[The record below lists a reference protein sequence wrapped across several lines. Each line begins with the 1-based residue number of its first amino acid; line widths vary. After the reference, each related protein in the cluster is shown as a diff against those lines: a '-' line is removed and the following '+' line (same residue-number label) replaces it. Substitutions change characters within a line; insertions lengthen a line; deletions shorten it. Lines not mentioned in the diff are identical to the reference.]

1 MLSSNSLYRQ
11 MNTDKQQNGQT
22 DRVAVVEEINKGFKI
37 LASFFAICMLG
48 VAIFTVLRV
57 YQHSQ
62 NYSSKDYATFD
73 FKENEAEE
81 LNTDQDIMNLQA
93 TYLGQ

>member
-22 DRVAVVEEINKGFKI
+22 DRVAVVAEINKGFKI
-37 LASFFAICMLG
+37 LASFFAFCMLG

-57 YQHSQ
+57 Y
-62 NYSSKDYATFD
+62 
-73 FKENEAEE
+73 
-81 LNTDQDIMNLQA
+81 
-93 TYLGQ
+93 

>member
-1 MLSSNSLYRQ
+1 

-37 LASFFAICMLG
+37 LASFFAFCMLG

-57 YQHSQ
+57 Y
-62 NYSSKDYATFD
+62 
-73 FKENEAEE
+73 
-81 LNTDQDIMNLQA
+81 
-93 TYLGQ
+93 